1 MDQPDLRTP
10 TQLHLGMSD
19 AHDQQMFYGGF
30 MGKTTGKPQEN
41 GGLMSFYGG
50 LMDFFYDGLMGF
62 NGISWGFSGIQLS
75 LMGIN
80 GVEWGLTGCKTNH
93 YGGMMAYIPN
103 PFRNSH

>member
-50 LMDFFYDGLMGF
+50 FMGF
-62 NGISWGFSGIQLS
+62 HGDFMVDF
-75 LMGIN
+75 MG
-80 GVEWGLTGCKTNH
+80 C
-93 YGGMMAYIPN
+93 
-103 PFRNSH
+103 